1 MSGIRKIV
9 HIVNPVVVGAES
21 DLLHAQPITYE
32 TMRIAK
38 RFAKKH
44 LKGKLE
50 IDLCA
55 TVYPED
61 DGMIGAGFTR
71 VNNLKEEVCDKY
83 EFTSKYRKLP
93 YMREIIKNAMEVDA
107 DYYIQ
112 TNVDIGLMPHF
123 YVTVNRLI
131 DQGYVSFIINKR
143 IISGH
148 YKTIDRI
155 PEMWAEIGTQHNG
168 YDCFVFSRWA
178 ADRFGDLGD
187 ACMAT
192 PWSETTLAAR
202 MVETDSGTKVFKDIH
217 VTFHIGDKRSWMQ
230 LADYRQHNTEQFA
243 KVLKQCHVRK
253 SDQQNTRKHEII
265 EWLTKKLQFELQSH
279 YSQDCHDICEQTSY
293 LY

>member
-1 MSGIRKIV
+1 MGGIKLLRRIC
-9 HIVNPVVVGAES
+9 HIVNPVVVGPES
-21 DLLHAQPITYE
+21 DLFHAQPITYE

-38 RFAKKH
+38 RFAQKH
-44 LKGKLE
+44 LKGRLE
-50 IDLCA
+50 IGLCA

-61 DGMIGAGFTR
+61 EEMIAPGFGR
-71 VNNLKEEVCDKY
+71 VDDLKEEVCDKY

-93 YMREIIKNAMEVDA
+93 YMREIIKNGMETQA

-131 DQGYVSFIINKR
+131 DQGYQSFIINKR

-168 YDCFVFSRWA
+168 YDCFVFPYWA
-178 ADRFGDLGD
+178 YNGFDLGD
-187 ACMAT
+187 VCMGT
-192 PWSETTLAAR
+192 PWSETTLATS
-202 MVETDSGTKVFKDIH
+202 MINEDSSTKVFKDIH
-217 VTFHIGDKRSWMQ
+217 ATFHIGDKRSWMQ

-243 KVLKQCHVRK
+243 KVLRVFQRGHE
-253 SDQQNTRKHEII
+253 QPIKHEII
-265 EWLTKKLQFELQSH
+265 EWLTKKLQFELQPH
-279 YSQDCHDICEQTSY
+279 YSQDCHDVCEKTSY
-293 LY
+293 LF